1 MGELTND
8 DLPVVCETDVHGT
21 ISSSILQA
29 AVMRRMPTF
38 FADLTIR
45 HPQNNNGELLWH
57 CGVFPI
63 SLRDANS
70 SASITEP
77 GQGNFE
83 IKRGDITLSRF
94 DGDHSEYS
102 LFMGHAKGIID
113 PKTNGT
119 FLWIEVNDWPK
130 WEGIFIK
137 GPYIHHVA
145 GVHSKVALIL
155 YAACQ
160 YIPGLKPDPINPIK
174 IQIQAYLRGSEEI

>member
-1 MGELTND
+1 MKEDTLQKMAALKLAIREWASTNNCQAIAIECWSALPQLFGILPCFVMGELTND
-8 DLPVVCETDVHGT
+8 DLPVVCETDVHGA
-21 ISSSILQA
+21 ISSSTLQA
-29 AVMRRMPTF
+29 AVMRRTPTF

-113 PKTNGT
+113 P
-119 FLWIEVNDWPK
+119 
-130 WEGIFIK
+130 
-137 GPYIHHVA
+137 
-145 GVHSKVALIL
+145 
-155 YAACQ
+155 
-160 YIPGLKPDPINPIK
+160 INPIK